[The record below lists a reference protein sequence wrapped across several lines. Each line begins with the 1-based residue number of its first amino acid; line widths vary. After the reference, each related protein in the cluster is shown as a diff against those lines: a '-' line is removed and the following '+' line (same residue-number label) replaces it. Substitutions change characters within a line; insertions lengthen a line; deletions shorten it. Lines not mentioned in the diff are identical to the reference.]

1 MALFKSYKS
10 HLVIEVIG
18 SSGVISKISANVHNS
33 GIVDESFSHCV
44 NVQRSQQEG
53 GNRQNTCRTTG
64 NIYHQFTV
72 VFLSNTRVFLHLKHC

>member
-44 NVQRSQQEG
+44 NEQRSQKEG
-53 GNRQNTCRTTG
+53 G
-64 NIYHQFTV
+64 I
-72 VFLSNTRVFLHLKHC
+72 L